1 MNFQIQLTPRLPDS
15 WPNMTSLNSREDLIF
30 QSLIL
35 NNSLYQEY
43 TDIMQILLST
53 LSWIWDFIIQPRM
66 MDDGWW
72 MDFKD
77 D

>member
-53 LSWIWDFIIQPRM
+53 LSWIWDFIILLRM
-66 MDDGWW
+66 MDGL
-72 MDFKD
+72 
-77 D
+77 